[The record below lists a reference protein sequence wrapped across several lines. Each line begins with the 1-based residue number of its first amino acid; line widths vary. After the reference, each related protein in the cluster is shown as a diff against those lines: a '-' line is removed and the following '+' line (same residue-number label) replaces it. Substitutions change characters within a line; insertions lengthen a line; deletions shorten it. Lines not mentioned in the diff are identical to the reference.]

1 MKTDSRTTGRLAL
14 LAAILLTGVPVA
26 AVPLPPA
33 PAPAMTLS
41 TAPLPVFSLR
51 DPGQGFAGQAGRTT
65 DVSGFVLP
73 VDQDEDRVYRFLLV
87 PWAGACSHMPAPP
100 ADQVI
105 LVTPETPFTLAE
117 IYQPVT
123 VTGMVRERHEI
134 SQIFILDGVAR
145 VESGFVMS
153 VARIRLHDRT
163 IPGVPPA
170 PPTASPWKFLKPD
183 TR

>member
-1 MKTDSRTTGRLAL
+1 MARLL
-14 LAAILLTGVPVA
+14 TLIVMILLTAVPVA

-33 PAPAMTLS
+33 PAPAMKLS

-51 DPGQGFAGQAGRTT
+51 DPGQGFAALAGRMA
-65 DVSGFVLP
+65 DVSGVVLP
-73 VDQDEDRVYRFLLV
+73 VDHDEDQVYRFVLV

-105 LVTPETPFTLAE
+105 LVTPEIPFTLAE

-123 VTGMVRERHEI
+123 VTGIVRERHEI
-134 SQIFILDGVAR
+134 SQLFILDGVAR

-163 IPGVPPA
+163 IPDVPQA

-183 TR
+183 AR